1 MWVPRAS
8 NELEKK
14 YLWTITH
21 KSQVRELISN
31 RSIDNCFIC
40 QLTNT
45 VIIVN
50 SGYYQFLWTS
60 IKLNHLLR
68 T

>member
-31 RSIDNCFIC
+31 RSIDNCFIR
-40 QLTNT
+40 QLTNI